1 MDRRKQDM
9 VSPFTCLYI
18 SAKCSMA
25 CKAVPNML
33 HMLGCCFIPDKA
45 PAQQSVSPAATL
57 HNSRARRIQSKHKA
71 VKSTRQAEVS
81 GMAQMSRD
89 EKREVAK
96 GLRMEEARLKNEE
109 AHAKA
114 AQRIAAALA
123 ADKTIQQQKLAAYS
137 DKQSQNTQRRA

>member
-1 MDRRKQDM
+1 M
-9 VSPFTCLYI
+9 VSPCI
-18 SAKCSMA
+18 SLDIHAEHSMA
-25 CKAVPNML
+25 CKAAPSML
-33 HMLGCCFIPDKA
+33 HVLTCFILVTA
-45 PAQQSVSPAATL
+45 AAEGFVSPAATL
-57 HNSRARRIQSKHKA
+57 HSGGAGRIRASTKQWNL
-71 VKSTRQAEVS
+71 TRQAEVS
-81 GMAQMSRD
+81 GMTQMSRD

-96 GLRMEEARLKNEE
+96 GLRAEEARLKNEE

>member
-1 MDRRKQDM
+1 
-9 VSPFTCLYI
+9 
-18 SAKCSMA
+18 MA
-25 CKAVPNML
+25 RPEQ
-33 HMLGCCFIPDKA
+33 
-45 PAQQSVSPAATL
+45 AQRYL
-57 HNSRARRIQSKHKA
+57 
-71 VKSTRQAEVS
+71 TRQAEVS

-96 GLRMEEARLKNEE
+96 GLRAEEARLKNEE